1 MIDMLIISF
10 AAGCACVSILFL
22 LYFLFKRASLHKL
35 EAAASQ
41 KLKDMQTR
49 LELEQQE
56 ATNKI
61 NKKRNEFEEEQKR
74 VRFELRKIEERIQKR
89 AEHIEQKELDVEN
102 VRRDLQLRERDIARK
117 NDELLSSEAKVKKLY
132 DSLVI
137 KLEQVSGMNR
147 EQARATLF
155 DSLQNDVK
163 HECSK
168 WLVKTREE
176 TAATAQEKAIKILST
191 AMQRCL
197 PEQISYHTSNVVQLP
212 SEEMKGRIIG
222 KEGRNIRALEM
233 ATGMEFVIGESPE
246 IISISGFNPIRR
258 EVARRALLK
267 LIQDGRINPARIEEV
282 VEKCQQDVD
291 QITDEMGHKAVLE
304 FNCVGMHQELVSF
317 LGKLYFRT
325 SYTQNNLEHSKE
337 VAYFARM
344 IAEELGLDG
353 NLAARCGL
361 LHDIGKALSADVEGP
376 HAIIGADLARKC
388 GEDPIVVNAIAA
400 HHEEVAPISPY
411 AMITHL
417 ADAVS
422 AARPGARKEKL
433 GSYVKRLEDLE
444 NIAAAFDGVKKAY
457 ALQAGREVRIIVDEN
472 NMSDEDAM
480 ILARDIATKVEEQL
494 DFPGQIKVIVI
505 REKRAIEYAK

>member
-1 MIDMLIISF
+1 MIDMLIMGFLAGF
-10 AAGCACVSILFL
+10 ASAAVPFA
-22 LYFLFKRASLHKL
+22 LYLIAKRNSLKQLEQATALKAREVQAKL
-35 EAAASQ
+35 EF
-41 KLKDMQTR
+41 D
-49 LELEQQE
+49 QQD
-56 ATNKI
+56 ALNKI
-61 NKKRNEFEEEQKR
+61 SRKRNELEEEQKR
-74 VRFELRKIEERIQKR
+74 VRFELRKIEDRVQKR
-89 AEHIEQKELDVEN
+89 AEVVEQKESDLEIIKRDV
-102 VRRDLQLRERDIARK
+102 QSREREVSK
-117 NDELLSSEAKVKKLY
+117 KLDELLLSEGKVKKLY
-132 DSLVI
+132 DTLVM
-137 KLEQVSGMNR
+137 KLEHVSGMNR
-147 EQARATLF
+147 EQARKTLF
-155 DSLQNDVK
+155 DSLQNEVK
-163 HECSK
+163 HECAK
-168 WLVKTREE
+168 WIVKTRDE
-176 TAATAQEKAIKILST
+176 TVATAEDRAVKILST

-197 PEQISYHTSNVVQLP
+197 PEQVTYHTASVIQLP

-222 KEGRNIRALEM
+222 KEGRNIKALEM

-291 QITDEMGHKAVLE
+291 KITEEMGHKTVLE
-304 FNCVGMHQELVSF
+304 FNCVGMHTELVSL
-317 LGKLYFRT
+317 LGKLHFRT
-325 SYTQNNLEHSKE
+325 SFTQNNLEHSKE

-376 HAIIGADLARKC
+376 HAIIGGELAKKC

-417 ADAVS
+417 ADAIS

-444 NIAAAFDGVKKAY
+444 NIAAGFDGVKKAY
-457 ALQAGREVRIIVDEN
+457 ALQAGREIRIIVNEDTMN
-472 NMSDEDAM
+472 DEDAM
-480 ILARDIATKVEEQL
+480 VLARDIALKVEEQL

>member
-1 MIDMLIISF
+1 MIDSVVLGF
-10 AAGCACVSILFL
+10 AAGSVSALVAAL
-22 LYFLFKRASLHKL
+22 VYFLYRKNV
-35 EAAASQ
+35 
-41 KLKDMQTR
+41 LKKIEHSAEVRVKELQHR
-49 LELEQQE
+49 LENEQQE
-56 ATNKI
+56 AFNKI
-61 NKKRNEFEEEQKR
+61 NRKRNEFEEEQKR
-74 VRFELRKIEERIQKR
+74 IRFEFKKVEDRLQKKS
-89 AEHIEQKELDVEN
+89 EHIEQRESEVETIRRELHV
-102 VRRDLQLRERDIARK
+102 RERDLGKR
-117 NDELLSSEAKVKKLY
+117 NDELLAGEGRVKKVY
-132 DSLVI
+132 DSLI
-137 KLEQVSGMNR
+137 QKLEHLAGMNR
-147 EQARATLF
+147 DQARKMLTE
-155 DSLQNDVK
+155 SLQNEVK
-163 HECSK
+163 HECAK
-168 WLVKTREE
+168 WLVTTREE
-176 TAATAQEKAIKILST
+176 TVAQAESKAIKILST
-191 AMQRCL
+191 AMQRCI
-197 PEQISYHTSNVVQLP
+197 PDQVVYSTSTVVQLP

-222 KEGRNIRALEM
+222 KEGRNIKALEM

-246 IISISGFNPIRR
+246 SIAISGFNPIRR

-267 LIQDGRINPARIEEV
+267 LIKDGRINPSRIEEV
-282 VEKCQQDVD
+282 VEKCAQEVD
-291 QITDEMGHKAVLE
+291 MVTEEMGHKTVLE
-304 FNCVGMHQELVSF
+304 FNCVGMHKELVSL

-376 HAIIGADLARKC
+376 HAIIGGELAKKC

-417 ADAVS
+417 ADALS

-444 NIAAAFDGVKKAY
+444 DIANAFDGVKKAY
-457 ALQAGREVRIIVDEN
+457 ALQAGREIRIIVDEMS
-472 NMSDEDAM
+472 MSDEDSM
-480 ILARDIATKVEEQL
+480 VLARDIVLKIQEKL
-494 DFPGQIKVIVI
+494 DFPGQIKVTVI